1 PGAVNVEGSKAAGF
15 HGRGGI
21 GRMRLYDAHLVKLDL
36 SKLTQVTFPGVIY
49 RTKTKRHAPQVAT
62 FSQGQQITASLR
74 IGYSEREIKPI
85 VVFPQFQRV
94 RLSAPQQHGGSWS
107 RRQRM
112 SRPDASDCRNAPGRI
127 TSRKSAIR
135 ASVLNRAAYPTRRRL
150 ATVREVAAGRSS
162 VVMVRSPRRQ

>member
-36 SKLTQVTFPGVIY
+36 SKLTRVTFPGVIY

-94 RLSAPQQHGGSWS
+94 RLSAPQQHGGVVVAQTENVTA
-107 RRQRM
+107 RRQRLPE
-112 SRPDASDCRNAPGRI
+112 RTGPDHLSKVGNPGLGD
-127 TSRKSAIR
+127 TSRGIPHQMAVSHR
-135 ASVLNRAAYPTRRRL
+135 QGSSGGSFQRRH
-150 ATVREVAAGRSS
+150 G
-162 VVMVRSPRRQ
+162 